1 MPRGGARKG
10 SGPKK
15 RKPECGLADGNKDF
29 ATRVLAR
36 VGEKNWLKFS
46 DVRLVKN
53 DEDYAL
59 HLLAASDFFRGGR
72 GSGDQF
78 HKLLDRKY
86 GRAVQQ
92 IRLANPLDEKGKR
105 IPFEID
111 VTSVREK
118 LLGKLGG

>member
-10 SGPKK
+10 AGAKK

-36 VGEKNWLKFS
+36 VGKDNWLKYV
-46 DVRLVKN
+46 DIKQVKS

-59 HLLAASDFFRGGR
+59 HLLVLATTSFRG
-72 GSGDQF
+72 SLDQF

-92 IRLANPLDEKGKR
+92 VRIANPKDETFN
-105 IPFEID
+105 IDLD
-111 VTSVREK
+111 VTRVREK
-118 LLGKLGG
+118 LLAKLGG